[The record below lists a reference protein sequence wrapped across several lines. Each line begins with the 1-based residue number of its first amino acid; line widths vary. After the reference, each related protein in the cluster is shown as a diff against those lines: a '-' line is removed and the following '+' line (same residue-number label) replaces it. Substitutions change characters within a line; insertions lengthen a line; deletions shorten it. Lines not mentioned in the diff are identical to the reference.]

1 MRRDVLVHAEHVD
14 EEAGLARVQPS
25 GLHEPLERLHEL
37 EPISMPAVDHVVRG
51 GEKVRIAVAGV
62 RESLVLALLHEAPVA
77 LLRRLREAPLQR

>member
-1 MRRDVLVHAEHVD
+1 
-14 EEAGLARVQPS
+14 
-25 GLHEPLERLHEL
+25 
-37 EPISMPAVDHVVRG
+37 MPAVDHVVRG